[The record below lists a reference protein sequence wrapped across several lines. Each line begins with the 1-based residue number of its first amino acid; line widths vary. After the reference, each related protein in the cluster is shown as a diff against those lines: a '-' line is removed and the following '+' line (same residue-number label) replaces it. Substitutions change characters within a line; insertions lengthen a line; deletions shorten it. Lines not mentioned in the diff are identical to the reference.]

1 MGVEVGRVSTT
12 ARRRIAAT
20 AAVLLVV
27 GLAPFV
33 AALVAPQPALAVP
46 GEDPVAPDAAS
57 ARVAAR
63 ASGHRV
69 EVGKARRETS
79 QTFVNSDGSFT
90 LEEYAGP
97 VRARRADGSW
107 GAIDTTL
114 RRNPDG
120 SVSPTLDTVSLSFSG
135 GGRAA
140 LASVGAQGT
149 QLSLVWPGTLP
160 APVLHAETATYPDVL
175 PGVDL
180 LVRAE
185 VGGFSELLVV
195 KTREAAANPALTA
208 VSFTTVT
215 RGLTLKPGQGG
226 SVSAVDAH
234 GNAVFGSGTAMM
246 WDSGSRGSDPVTRTS
261 GERAAADPR
270 GAAAGGRRAAMAVE
284 VGPGRLTVKPD
295 RALLTAPDA
304 TLPIYLDPSY
314 YTATNPQWTMINGRY
329 TNQSYWSYDRASHAK
344 VGFED
349 ADTPQTYRS
358 LFQFSTAGWQYKHI
372 LGAVFSADLLH
383 SWICSDTRT
392 DLHLTPYIN
401 SGTTWN
407 NNAGGWSGVL
417 ASSWSSSCNDV
428 RKRVEWGSG
437 SLTNTAQ
444 TASNAWGTITL
455 GLKSDNE
462 TNHNGWKKFDE
473 SSPKLAITYNS
484 YPNVPDQQTTEYKGC
499 ATGGSRPYIGSG
511 TNPATPT
518 LRTHVS
524 DPDGGLLFAD
534 FAGARMNIDGSWG
547 ATGGWGNQ
555 PNVASNS
562 SAQLTVPASVNLT
575 DGTYRWQARVG
586 DGTDWGQW
594 SGWCEFTVDTV
605 APGAP
610 TGVTSSAY
618 PADGAYHGGVGIA
631 GTFTFTPPATNQTD
645 VFEYVYALGSGSGP
659 SAGQSVTASTT
670 DHTASAPVTPLADG
684 PNTLRVWTRD
694 RAGNISDVM
703 HPYEYVFRVKIGSAP
718 AARWTMD
725 EASGPALDATPH
737 GNTAALTG
745 GVSRGAGRAGVG
757 STLTFDGSTG
767 YAATTGAVNTIDAV
781 TSAPKTVRTDA
792 NFTVTAWV
800 YLTANNRWLTAAAEE
815 GSRSSAFYL
824 QFNPVDNRWCFSRT
838 WADTDNTG
846 ATRALSAGA
855 PALNTW
861 THLAGVYD
869 ASTSQLRLYV
879 NGVLESAVS
888 YTSAWNATGPV
899 TIGRAKWNGA
909 MVDFWAGSVDE
920 VQIYDRV
927 LAPGEIQAMAV
938 PLPPVLTFP
947 YGTTPEAGQ
956 QVTMTVDA
964 RGDTNVTSF
973 KYSVGDASLSLSAT
987 PAAAGG
993 SATVTF
999 TPSQPGDLNVFAV
1012 TVAAGRQ
1019 STIAVATLRVLPPP
1033 SLAGTVTYQDT
1044 GLPAA
1049 GVTVTLAPLGSS
1061 TTTGADGTY
1070 RLTGM
1075 AAGDYTV
1082 ASSDGT
1088 SCGMFAVTQ
1097 VTITGPT
1104 FVDLE
1109 LAPTIDGCGYA
1120 QSTVAKPFVPAG
1132 NVMTNL
1138 TGDDEYR
1145 QIGLPFVTT
1154 FYGARYNSVWVS
1166 TNGYVSFVDPQDSYY
1181 ANDALPSAALPNA
1194 SLYPFWDDLYV
1205 DAQSS
1210 MRTAVVGTAPDRQF
1224 VIEWR
1229 DVTRYDNMS
1238 ARLSAEVLIGEDG
1251 TFTFD
1256 YASLDAADEQG
1267 SSATVGIEDPNG
1279 LRALQYEYQQPILVA
1294 GTAVVYTPTLP
1305 YTPPAPGYLATT
1317 EARAFTPADA
1327 TVLSL
1332 TGDDALTTITTP
1344 FPLLLYGQSYTQA
1357 LLSTNGFLTF
1367 GADPGAAY
1375 TSSPLPAA
1383 ALPNAAVYPFWDDL
1397 WLDTQSSVRTAV
1409 LGSAPTR
1416 QFVIEWRNVGF
1427 YTATEK
1433 RITFEIVFSESGQ
1446 IVFNYA
1452 SLDDPQEQGLEATV
1466 GVENAD
1472 GTDAVTW
1479 SAFQA
1484 VLQSGTAI
1492 VLTPNQS

>member
-1 MGVEVGRVSTT
+1 MRYPYGRRPGFALSLREEASMGVEVGRVSTT

-234 GNAVFGSGTAMM
+234 GNAVFG
-246 WDSGSRGSDPVTRTS
+246 
-261 GERAAADPR
+261 
-270 GAAAGGRRAAMAVE
+270 
-284 VGPGRLTVKPD
+284 
-295 RALLTAPDA
+295 
-304 TLPIYLDPSY
+304 
-314 YTATNPQWTMINGRY
+314 
-329 TNQSYWSYDRASHAK
+329 
-344 VGFED
+344 
-349 ADTPQTYRS
+349 
-358 LFQFSTAGWQYKHI
+358 
-372 LGAVFSADLLH
+372 ADLLH

-645 VFEYVYALGSGSGP
+645 VFEYVYA
-659 SAGQSVTASTT
+659 
-670 DHTASAPVTPLADG
+670 
-684 PNTLRVWTRD
+684 R
-694 RAGNISDVM
+694 
-703 HPYEYVFRVKIGSAP
+703 
-718 AARWTMD
+718 
-725 EASGPALDATPH
+725 
-737 GNTAALTG
+737 
-745 GVSRGAGRAGVG
+745 
-757 STLTFDGSTG
+757 
-767 YAATTGAVNTIDAV
+767 
-781 TSAPKTVRTDA
+781 
-792 NFTVTAWV
+792 
-800 YLTANNRWLTAAAEE
+800 
-815 GSRSSAFYL
+815 
-824 QFNPVDNRWCFSRT
+824 
-838 WADTDNTG
+838 
-846 ATRALSAGA
+846 
-855 PALNTW
+855 
-861 THLAGVYD
+861 
-869 ASTSQLRLYV
+869 
-879 NGVLESAVS
+879 
-888 YTSAWNATGPV
+888 
-899 TIGRAKWNGA
+899 
-909 MVDFWAGSVDE
+909 
-920 VQIYDRV
+920 
-927 LAPGEIQAMAV
+927 
-938 PLPPVLTFP
+938 
-947 YGTTPEAGQ
+947 
-956 QVTMTVDA
+956 
-964 RGDTNVTSF
+964 
-973 KYSVGDASLSLSAT
+973 
-987 PAAAGG
+987 
-993 SATVTF
+993 
-999 TPSQPGDLNVFAV
+999 
-1012 TVAAGRQ
+1012 
-1019 STIAVATLRVLPPP
+1019 
-1033 SLAGTVTYQDT
+1033 
-1044 GLPAA
+1044 
-1049 GVTVTLAPLGSS
+1049 
-1061 TTTGADGTY
+1061 
-1070 RLTGM
+1070 
-1075 AAGDYTV
+1075 
-1082 ASSDGT
+1082 
-1088 SCGMFAVTQ
+1088 
-1097 VTITGPT
+1097 
-1104 FVDLE
+1104 
-1109 LAPTIDGCGYA
+1109 
-1120 QSTVAKPFVPAG
+1120 
-1132 NVMTNL
+1132 
-1138 TGDDEYR
+1138 
-1145 QIGLPFVTT
+1145 
-1154 FYGARYNSVWVS
+1154 
-1166 TNGYVSFVDPQDSYY
+1166 
-1181 ANDALPSAALPNA
+1181 
-1194 SLYPFWDDLYV
+1194 
-1205 DAQSS
+1205 
-1210 MRTAVVGTAPDRQF
+1210 
-1224 VIEWR
+1224 
-1229 DVTRYDNMS
+1229 
-1238 ARLSAEVLIGEDG
+1238 
-1251 TFTFD
+1251 
-1256 YASLDAADEQG
+1256 
-1267 SSATVGIEDPNG
+1267 
-1279 LRALQYEYQQPILVA
+1279 
-1294 GTAVVYTPTLP
+1294 
-1305 YTPPAPGYLATT
+1305 
-1317 EARAFTPADA
+1317 
-1327 TVLSL
+1327 
-1332 TGDDALTTITTP
+1332 
-1344 FPLLLYGQSYTQA
+1344 
-1357 LLSTNGFLTF
+1357 
-1367 GADPGAAY
+1367 
-1375 TSSPLPAA
+1375 
-1383 ALPNAAVYPFWDDL
+1383 
-1397 WLDTQSSVRTAV
+1397 
-1409 LGSAPTR
+1409 
-1416 QFVIEWRNVGF
+1416 
-1427 YTATEK
+1427 
-1433 RITFEIVFSESGQ
+1433 
-1446 IVFNYA
+1446 
-1452 SLDDPQEQGLEATV
+1452 
-1466 GVENAD
+1466 
-1472 GTDAVTW
+1472 
-1479 SAFQA
+1479 
-1484 VLQSGTAI
+1484 
-1492 VLTPNQS
+1492 